1 MIARDAAQASDR
13 LTMALL
19 NLAARGERTPCSD
32 WSIRNLFISESEQE
46 RKLAVHACQ
55 SCPVTAEC
63 LQAALAHDERFGV
76 WGGHDFTR
84 RTGRKLI

>member
-1 MIARDAAQASDR
+1 MTSRERLASGK

-19 NLAARGERTPCSD
+19 AAAARGDKIPCGD
-32 WSIRNLFISESEQE
+32 YSIAYLFTSESEQE
-46 RKLAVHACQ
+46 RKLAAHACQ

-63 LQAALAHDERFGV
+63 LQAALANDERHGV

-84 RTGRKLI
+84 QPGRTRVA